1 MMHNHSMNPLPNR
14 ADDFEWLQADET
26 LKDARFETKPI
37 GFLQDAMQRLTRNRA
52 ALAAF
57 VLIMLIILM
66 AIFGPMMNAYG
77 FNDQN
82 VQFTNMPP
90 KVPFLAKTGLFDGSR
105 VLNNRRVDTLNDTD
119 KYPEGSVLAVFNEK
133 EVRGVK
139 MADVKVDY
147 YAYSRCSNTYWFG
160 TDYLGRDLW
169 TRLWRGTRISLFI
182 AFVSVITNV
191 IIGTVY
197 GAIAGYF
204 GGKLDM
210 VMMRICEIIQSF
222 PRVVIVTLFIM
233 LFGTGLLSIILS
245 LLISGW
251 IGTARMIRSQFYRFK
266 TREYVLAARTMG
278 TGDWSII
285 FRHILPNSLGP
296 IITSTVVAVPS
307 AIFTESFLAYIGLG
321 LQAPEPSIGVL
332 LSEGQ
337 KVLLNYPTQ
346 SLYPGIVISI
356 LMISFNL
363 FGNGLRDAMDPTLR
377 GS

>member
-1 MMHNHSMNPLPNR
+1 MNPLPNR

-37 GFLQDAMQRLTRNRA
+37 GFMRDAMQRLTRNRA

-66 AIFGPMMNAYG
+66 AIFGPMMNPHG
-77 FNDQN
+77 FNEQN

-90 KVPFLAKTGLFDGSR
+90 KVPFLAGIGLFDGSR
-105 VLNNRRVDTLNDTD
+105 VLNNRRVDTLNDLD

-147 YAYSRCSNTYWFG
+147 YAYSRCPNTYWFG

-278 TGDWSII
+278 TGDWTII